1 MCRATS
7 AGAKLLDTIDPLVD
21 AADEEAVSVLNA
33 RDLAQFVDLLDTV
46 RGANAK
52 RGAPR
57 TMVRANP
64 S

>member
-1 MCRATS
+1 
-7 AGAKLLDTIDPLVD
+7 
-21 AADEEAVSVLNA
+21 VSVLNA